1 MSSSTPVIFR
11 VDTATYGHYCYDL
24 CYLYSNSYCF
34 RYLKSEEN
42 RISINFVLHLSAV
55 VLMHGSRVKVPQ
67 KSTLHF
73 KYVEMS
79 RRSRHRTTTLHFKY
93 VSCHEDQESRSR
105 QSRRR
110 SNQISTIS
118 VEEDQRELQL
128 LFRRSQSR
136 FRFRIVCC
144 MFGSSYSDVVPICSS
159 VNKWTARRSM
169 HRLVRRPKLNR
180 V

>member
-11 VDTATYGHYCYDL
+11 VDTATYDNYCYDL
-24 CYLYSNSYCF
+24 SIIYIQYHCF

-79 RRSRHRTTTLHFKY
+79 RRSRHRTTTLHFITKK
-93 VSCHEDQESRSR
+93 
-105 QSRRR
+105 
-110 SNQISTIS
+110 NPISTIP
-118 VEEDQRELQL
+118 VEDHEIHNYSSEEANEDSDPEWFVACLVPATVMRFQFAVQSTNGQPEDPCTGWLEVLNGYNYRL
-128 LFRRSQSR
+128 SQ
-136 FRFRIVCC
+136 
-144 MFGSSYSDVVPICSS
+144 
-159 VNKWTARRSM
+159 
-169 HRLVRRPKLNR
+169 
-180 V
+180 

>member
-79 RRSRHRTTTLHFKY
+79 RRSRHRMTTLLFKYVELSRRSRHRTTTLHFKY
-93 VSCHEDQESRSR
+93 VSCHEDQDHHEEESNLYDS
-105 QSRRR
+105 SRRPR
-110 SNQISTIS
+110 
-118 VEEDQRELQL
+118 DPQL
-128 LFRRSQSR
+128 LFRRSQ
-136 FRFRIVCC
+136 
-144 MFGSSYSDVVPICSS
+144 
-159 VNKWTARRSM
+159 
-169 HRLVRRPKLNR
+169 
-180 V
+180 

>member
-11 VDTATYGHYCYDL
+11 VDTATYDHYCYDL
-24 CYLYSNSYCF
+24 CYLYSNLYCF

-93 VSCHEDQESRSR
+93 VSCHEDQDHHEEESNLYDS
-105 QSRRR
+105 SRRPR
-110 SNQISTIS
+110 
-118 VEEDQRELQL
+118 DPQL
-128 LFRRSQSR
+128 LFRRSQLR
-136 FRFRIVCC
+136 FRSRMVCC
-144 MFGSSYSDVVPICSS
+144 MFGSSYSDAVPICSS

-169 HRLVRRPKLNR
+169 HRLVRSPKW